1 MDFRR
6 LTLLLALARHG
17 SMRAAAD
24 ELGYTTSTVSQQLA
38 VLSREAGATL
48 IEREGRGVRLT
59 PAGRRLAEHAATIL
73 AAVEA
78 ARADLDPD
86 AEAAGTVRVASF
98 SSAIRR
104 SLLPIATLLAADQPA
119 VRLRIHEHEPA
130 GALTLLAADGVDLA
144 LVYDYDLAPAPVPS
158 PFDATPL
165 WSVAWSL
172 GVPAG
177 AAPPADDD
185 APAAFLSFADAPWIV
200 NSRGTADEQVV
211 RVIASLAGFEPEIA
225 HRADSLELV
234 EDLILAGLGVGL
246 LPAGRPRADG
256 VRLLPLRDPGV
267 MLRAYA
273 ATRRGREN
281 WPPLALVTR
290 LLKRPELDSNQPP
303 R

>member
-1 MDFRR
+1 MDLRR
-6 LTLLLALARHG
+6 LTLLLALSRHG

-78 ARADLDPD
+78 ARADLDPS
-86 AEAAGTVRVASF
+86 AEAAGIVRVGSF

-104 SLLPIATLLAADQPA
+104 ALLPIATRLSEDQPG

-130 GALTLLAADGVDLA
+130 EALAVLAADDIDLA
-144 LVYDYDLAPAPVPS
+144 LVYDYDLAPASLGSMFQPV
-158 PFDATPL
+158 PL

-172 GVPAG
+172 AVPDG
-177 AAPPADDD
+177 LRPAAAED
-185 APAAFLSFADAPWIV
+185 APSVFRRFSDAAWIV

-211 RVIASLAGFEPEIA
+211 RLIASLAGFEPEIT

-234 EDLILAGLGVGL
+234 EELILAGLGVGL
-246 LPAGRPRADG
+246 LPADRPPAAG
-256 VRLLPLRDPGV
+256 VSLVPIRDPGV
-267 MLRAYA
+267 MLRSYA
-273 ATRRGREN
+273 VTRRGRDN

-290 LLKRPELDSNQPP
+290 LLRENEG
-303 R
+303 